1 MSRIALDGV
10 RKRFGETT
18 ALDGVD
24 LEAKDG
30 ELLVVVGPSGCGKST
45 LLRCVAGLEAV
56 DEGTIRIGE
65 RDVTQLRPAA
75 RNVSMVFQSYAL
87 FPHLTVRENIAFGLV
102 VREEPKQIVR
112 ERVSEAS
119 ELVGVVDFLE
129 RRPYEL
135 SGGERQRVAL
145 ARALVRRPDAF
156 LLDEP
161 LSNLDAGTR
170 VQMRT
175 ELRRLHRE
183 IGSTMVHVTHDQVEA
198 LTLGDRIAVL
208 DAGRV
213 RQVGTPDEVYGRPN
227 DRFVAGFL
235 GSPAMNFLGREEA
248 RRFYEIPEGTV
259 LGVRPEH
266 IRIGA
271 HGLRTRVDLV
281 EVAGS
286 DAYVHLDRGLVARVP
301 AHLRPAEGANVG
313 AAFER
318 GATHLFDEA
327 TGERREWS

>member
-10 RKRFGETT
+10 RKRFGATT

-24 LEAKDG
+24 LEARDG

-56 DEGTIRIGE
+56 DEGAIRIGE
-65 RDVTQLRPAA
+65 RDVTRVRPAA

-102 VREEPKQIVR
+102 VREEPKQVVN
-112 ERVSEAS
+112 ERVAEAS
-119 ELVGVVDFLE
+119 ALVGVVDFLD

-170 VQMRT
+170 VEMRT

-213 RQVGTPDEVYGRPN
+213 RQVGTPDDVYSRPQ

-235 GSPAMNFLGREEA
+235 GTPAMNFLETPAA
-248 RRFYEIPEGTV
+248 RRFYEIPDGTV

-266 IRIGA
+266 VRLEADGVP
-271 HGLRTRVDLV
+271 TRVDLV

-286 DAYVHLDRGLVARVP
+286 DAYVHLDGGLVARV
-301 AHLRPAEGANVG
+301 AADSRPPEGAGVG
-313 AAFER
+313 AAFDR
-318 GATHLFDEA
+318 GAAHLFDEA
-327 TGERREWS
+327 TGERQEWH